1 MAQTRLWHVTL
12 TMAGESIDPA
22 DVRSALRRLAA
33 QHGFLH
39 SLKYAD
45 ACAEITYWEEAASM
59 LDAAAMAMRLWNEHR
74 VSADLP
80 PWKVAGLEI
89 LEQSV
94 HAARSTDLRV
104 DSGGPRLGSRSTR
117 PVRF

>member
-1 MAQTRLWHVTL
+1 MAHTRLWHVTL
-12 TMAGESIDPA
+12 TMAGSSIDA
-22 DVRSALRRLAA
+22 SEARSALRRLAA

-39 SLKYAD
+39 SLRYAD
-45 ACAEITYWEEAASM
+45 SCAEITYWEEAASM
-59 LDAAAMAMRLWNEHR
+59 LDAAAMAMRLWDEHR

-80 PWKVAGLEI
+80 HWKVTGLEI

-94 HAARSTDLRV
+94 HAARSTGLRV
-104 DSGGPRLGSRSTR
+104 DSGGPRLGSRTPL